1 VYVYHAMRIELY
13 THKNQWKFALL
24 GVAVLIALGTLWYT
38 ESFLKELRAEE
49 DKRALIW
56 AEAVKVIAN
65 SNDIAELTLALQV
78 VEKNTTI
85 PIIMTDVDTTIVT
98 WRNLQMPKRNEEKFL
113 QKELQAM
120 ISDHEPII
128 VQLGEGN
135 VQYMFY
141 RDSSVLTK
149 LRIYPMVL
157 LGVIGLFIAI
167 AYMAFSNVRRSEQ
180 NRVWTGMA
188 KETAHQIGTPLSS
201 LMGWIEI
208 LRGQQTDES
217 ILGEMEK
224 DVLRLQTITDR
235 FSKIGSQPQLKD
247 TDIADMLADALN
259 YLNNRTSNRIA
270 LTFSNRLTQPALVPL
285 NTQLFGWVIE
295 NLVRNAID
303 AIEGKGKIDVLLD
316 ELGNSIIIDVTD
328 TGKGIAPAKVK
339 AVFRPGYTTK
349 SRGWGLGL
357 SLAKRIVKEYHNGK
371 ISVVRSTPGK
381 GTTFRIVLP
390 KIA

>member
-1 VYVYHAMRIELY
+1 
-13 THKNQWKFALL
+13 
-24 GVAVLIALGTLWYT
+24 
-38 ESFLKELRAEE
+38 
-49 DKRALIW
+49 
-56 AEAVKVIAN
+56 
-65 SNDIAELTLALQV
+65 
-78 VEKNTTI
+78 
-85 PIIMTDVDTTIVT
+85 
-98 WRNLQMPKRNEEKFL
+98 
-113 QKELQAM
+113 
-120 ISDHEPII
+120 
-128 VQLGEGN
+128 
-135 VQYMFY
+135 
-141 RDSSVLTK
+141 
-149 LRIYPMVL
+149 
-157 LGVIGLFIAI
+157 
-167 AYMAFSNVRRSEQ
+167 MAFSNVRRSEQ

-235 FSKIGSQPQLKD
+235 FSKIGSQPQLKV
-247 TDIADMLADALN
+247 TNIADMLADALN

-303 AIEGKGKIDVLLD
+303 AIEGKGKIDVTLD
-316 ELGNSIIIDVTD
+316 ELGSSIIIEVTD
-328 TGKGIAPAKVK
+328 TGKGIAAAKVK

-349 SRGWGLGL
+349 TRGWGIGL
-357 SLAKRIVKEYHNGK
+357 SLAKRIVKEYHKGK

-390 KIA
+390 KAVS